1 MIESNTIYFVG
12 SGPGDPE
19 LITLKAKNLMENADV
34 IVYSGSLLNPKLLE
48 YAKKNAV
55 LHDAALIDR
64 NKIYEILRD
73 STKQGKLAI
82 RFHDGDPALFSTI
95 REQIDKLVKDGLR
108 CKVVPGIT
116 AILGAASSL
125 NLELTLP
132 GITQTLI
139 ITRAELRTPV
149 PDRERISKL
158 ASHGATMAFYLSV
171 HLIRNIVDE
180 LLNGG
185 IYQTST
191 PVAVVYRATWEDE
204 KIIIGTLDNIA
215 EKVKEAKITKTALII
230 VGNVIN
236 PSSYEFSK
244 VYDPQF
250 THGYRKSN
258 TESSE

>member
-1 MIESNTIYFVG
+1 MIEPNTIYFVG

-19 LITLKAKNLMENADV
+19 LITLKAKKLLENADI
-34 IVYSGSLLNPKLLE
+34 IVYSGSLLNPRLLE
-48 YAKKNAV
+48 YAKKDAI

-73 STKQGKLAI
+73 SNRQGKLAI

-95 REQIDKLVKDGLR
+95 REQIDKLILDGIN
-108 CKVVPGIT
+108 CKVIPGIT

-149 PDRERISKL
+149 PEREKISNL
-158 ASHGATMAFYLSV
+158 ARHGATMAFYLSI

-180 LLNGG
+180 LIKGG
-185 IYQTST
+185 VYHNST

-204 KIIIGTLDNIA
+204 KIIVGTLGDIV
-215 EKVKEAKITKTALII
+215 EKVKEAKITKTAII
-230 VGNVIN
+230 IIGNVIN
-236 PSSYEFSK
+236 PSNYEFSK

-250 THGYRKSN
+250 THGYRKGDN
-258 TESSE
+258 IK

>member
-1 MIESNTIYFVG
+1 MIESNTVYFVG

-19 LITLKAKNLMENADV
+19 LITLKAKKLLESADV
-34 IVYSGSLLNPKLLE
+34 VVYSGSLLNPKLLE
-48 YAKKNAV
+48 YAKVGAT
-55 LHDAALIDR
+55 LHDAALLDR
-64 NKIYEILRD
+64 IKIYEILRD

-95 REQIDKLVKDGLR
+95 REQIDKLNLDGIS
-108 CKVVPGIT
+108 CKVIPGIT

-149 PDRERISKL
+149 PEGEKISNL
-158 ASHGATMAFYLSV
+158 ATHGATMAFYLSV
-171 HLIRNIVDE
+171 HLIRNIVEE
-180 LLNGG
+180 LLKAGS
-185 IYQTST
+185 YQATT
-191 PVAVVYRATWEDE
+191 PAAVVYRATWEDE
-204 KIIIGTLDNIA
+204 KIIIGTLDNIV
-215 EKVKEAKITKTALII
+215 EKVREAKITKTAIII

-244 VYDPQF
+244 VYDKQF
-250 THGYRKSN
+250 THGYRIADKSK
-258 TESSE
+258 

>member
-1 MIESNTIYFVG
+1 MIESNTVYFVG

-19 LITLKAKNLMENADV
+19 LITLKAKKLLESADV
-34 IVYSGSLLNPKLLE
+34 VVYSGSLLNPRLLE
-48 YAKKNAV
+48 FSKEGAT
-55 LHDAALIDR
+55 LHDAALLDR
-64 NKIYEILRD
+64 IKIYEILRD

-95 REQIDKLVKDGLR
+95 REQIDKLNSDGIN

-149 PDRERISKL
+149 PEGERISNL
-158 ASHGATMAFYLSV
+158 ATHGATMAFYLSV
-171 HLIRNIVDE
+171 HLIRNIVEE
-180 LLNGG
+180 LLKAGS
-185 IYQTST
+185 YQATT

-204 KIIIGTLDNIA
+204 KIIIGTLGDIV
-215 EKVKEAKITKTALII
+215 EKVRESKITKTAIII

-236 PSSYEFSK
+236 PSSYEFSR
-244 VYDPQF
+244 VYDKKF
-250 THGYRKSN
+250 THGYRIGDKSK
-258 TESSE
+258 

>member
-1 MIESNTIYFVG
+1 TQ
-12 SGPGDPE
+12 
-19 LITLKAKNLMENADV
+19 
-34 IVYSGSLLNPKLLE
+34 
-48 YAKKNAV
+48 
-55 LHDAALIDR
+55 ALI
-64 NKIYEILRD
+64 
-73 STKQGKLAI
+73 
-82 RFHDGDPALFSTI
+82 F
-95 REQIDKLVKDGLR
+95 
-108 CKVVPGIT
+108 T
-116 AILGAASSL
+116 AS
-125 NLELTLP
+125 
-132 GITQTLI
+132 
-139 ITRAELRTPV
+139 ELRTPV
-149 PDRERISKL
+149 RARERISKF
-158 ASHGATMAFYLSV
+158 AIHGATIAFYLSF
-171 HLIRNIVDE
+171 HLIREIVDQ

-191 PVAVVYRATWEDE
+191 PVAVVYRTTWEDE

>member
-1 MIESNTIYFVG
+1 MIESNTVYFVG

-19 LITLKAKNLMENADV
+19 LITLKEKKLLESADV
-34 IVYSGSLLNPKLLE
+34 VVYSGSLLNPKLLE
-48 YAKKNAV
+48 YSKEGST
-55 LHDAALIDR
+55 LHDAALLDR
-64 NKIYEILRD
+64 IKIYEILRD

-95 REQIDKLVKDGLR
+95 REQIDKLTSDGIN

-149 PDRERISKL
+149 PEGERISNL
-158 ASHGATMAFYLSV
+158 ATHGATMAFYLSV
-171 HLIRNIVDE
+171 HLIRNIVEE
-180 LLNGG
+180 LLKAGS
-185 IYQTST
+185 YQAST

-204 KIIIGTLDNIA
+204 KIIVGTLGDIV
-215 EKVKEAKITKTALII
+215 EKVREAKITKTAIII

-244 VYDPQF
+244 VYDKKF
-250 THGYRKSN
+250 THGYRIGDKSK
-258 TESSE
+258 